1 MADLPSGFW
10 SGWIVVVTIASL
22 LTLAWLVLSVYFS
35 ADASDAHASEHE
47 PVWDEDL
54 REGNSAPPLWW
65 FWLLFG
71 AMIFSVIYLMLYPG
85 LGAFRGMLGWSQ
97 HGRLDGSYAEFD
109 QQFEAARAT
118 IAASSIVELQNN
130 DALMSTAERV
140 FNRNCSAC
148 HGEDGLGQADLFPN
162 LKDLEWQWGA
172 TAEQIEQ
179 TIRMGRTAMMPS
191 WIGPLGEQGVDEV
204 ATYVQAMGTPGAE
217 ALPGQARY
225 AMFCV
230 ACHGVDGSGNQMLG
244 APSLIDDSWLH
255 GGDIESIRQSIAD
268 GRAGEMP
275 AFKDRLNDAQVKLL
289 VALMARHAPD
299 QETISAP

>member
-109 QQFEAARAT
+109 QQFEAARTT
-118 IAASSIVELQNN
+118 IVTSSLGDLQGDAELM
-130 DALMSTAERV
+130 ATAERL

-148 HGEDGLGQADLFPN
+148 HGEDGGGQANLFPN
-162 LKDLEWQWGA
+162 LMDAEWQWGA
-172 TAEQIEQ
+172 TPEQIEQ
-179 TIRMGRTAMMPS
+179 SIRMGRNATMPA
-191 WIGPLGEQGVDEV
+191 WLAPLTEQGVEQV
-204 ATYVQAMGTPGAE
+204 AAYVQTLGTAQ
-217 ALPGQARY
+217 ATTHPGQVQY
-225 AMFCV
+225 SQFCA
-230 ACHGVDGSGNQMLG
+230 ACHGVDGSGNPMLG
-244 APSLIDDSWLH
+244 APSLSDDNWLY
-255 GGDIESIRQSIAD
+255 GDSLDAIRLSIAQ
-268 GRAGEMP
+268 GRNGHMP
-275 AFKDRLNDAQVKLL
+275 AFNEQLDDAQIKLL
-289 VALMARHAPD
+289 VALLTR
-299 QETISAP
+299 Q